1 MVSRIDRIRI
11 ESTVVTR
18 ARNAGARLSVTAVA
32 VLLLATPATAVD
44 LAGELGA
51 SRGEHVART
60 MDANGRVAAAC
71 PGRIPH
77 TDDIALAGRADRNAT
92 LSAALK
98 VNPGMDTSS
107 QDPLDPS
114 SYRFADDP
122 EKVAEVMRTVY
133 GPDSFITR
141 SAETVRAIA
150 NAAGRGSQAPI
161 HGLGKIA
168 DAVVDSGQ
176 ITNPFHDMTLS
187 PAVRIGEAGLNL
199 RSRW

>member
-1 MVSRIDRIRI
+1 MVSRIYRNKSD
-11 ESTVVTR
+11 STLVTR
-18 ARNAGARLSVTAVA
+18 ARNAGARLTVTAVA
-32 VLLLATPATAVD
+32 VLLYATPATAVD
-44 LAGELGA
+44 LASELGTV
-51 SRGEHVART
+51 RGEHAART

-71 PGRIPH
+71 PGKIPH
-77 TDDIALAGRADRNAT
+77 TDDLALAGRADRNST

-98 VNPGMDTSS
+98 LDAGADRVSP
-107 QDPLDPS
+107 DPLDPS

-122 EKVAEVMRTVY
+122 EKVAQVMRTQY

-150 NAAGRGSQAPI
+150 HAAGRGSQAPI

-168 DAVVDSGQ
+168 DAVVDSRR
-176 ITNPFHDMTLS
+176 IPNPFDDITLE
-187 PAVRIGEAGLNL
+187 PAVGIGEAGFNL